1 MNNNNQQQNLANNLK
16 LLKKDEENP
25 RTPTNAWNET
35 PFLSKFNYNYQKKSQ
50 TKTRHK
56 GTKVNRKKKGKK
68 HLQKETLAEMGNKY
82 EYKGKGQPRYT

>member
-35 PFLSKFNYNYQKKSQ
+35 PFLSKFNYNYQKKS
-50 TKTRHK
+50 
-56 GTKVNRKKKGKK
+56 
-68 HLQKETLAEMGNKY
+68 
-82 EYKGKGQPRYT
+82 